1 MDEDLANLDRVV
13 NNSLINAVTEMPPTM
28 SDAYEDSIENDKNI
42 EDALKETDSEIK
54 DEPFLGASKQPVP
67 EKIKEPKSVLEE
79 ALFEDWNSDYD
90 DLEWREWKKDELIN
104 KDRNTWDETD
114 WDAWYYIN
122 NEEAEKEFDED
133 YSSSSNRYYTDR
145 LFKLIDDGKI
155 TKDSLLHDLVYDYL
169 TEEEIFDYMD
179 SRGILEYED
188 EEYNQEEIEEH
199 LNEDGRQSSGLKKYS
214 NKDNKEEEVD
224 LWTCVYS
231 SLTEKPEEV
240 TGRAAQKKNTVILPK
255 KQRYKVINTDVDGN
269 IVVHGKTDA
278 DLDPAR
284 KVADF
289 YNLEYS
295 VKEAPTS
302 MIMRY
307 PEKRF
312 SLTIKIPED
321 AVYNP
326 DK

>member
-1 MDEDLANLDRVV
+1 MKVSIIDEDLTNLNRVV

-28 SDAYEDSIENDKNI
+28 SDAYEDSVENDKYI
-42 EDALKETDSEIK
+42 EDALNETDSQIK

-67 EKIKEPKSVLEE
+67 EKIKEPKSLLDES
-79 ALFEDWNSDYD
+79 LFEDWDPRND
-90 DLEWREWKKDELIN
+90 DLEWREWKKDELIEKGREN
-104 KDRNTWDETD
+104 WDETD

-122 NEEAEKEFDED
+122 NEEAEEEFDE
-133 YSSSSNRYYTDR
+133 S
-145 LFKLIDDGKI
+145 
-155 TKDSLLHDLVYDYL
+155 
-169 TEEEIFDYMD
+169 
-179 SRGILEYED
+179 
-188 EEYNQEEIEEH
+188 

-240 TGRAAQKKNTVILPK
+240 TGRAVQKKSTIILPK
-255 KQRYKVINTDVDGN
+255 QQRYKVINTDVDGN

-295 VKEAPTS
+295 VKEAPAS
-302 MIMRY
+302 MIKRY